1 MKTRMTDER
10 VIEDLRD
17 FMLALVQKDEFSG
30 AVLVA
35 RDGEVLFKQAY
46 GLASVA
52 WGIPNQTDTRFNLG
66 SMNKMFTAVA
76 ILQLAQAG
84 KLDLHAPFGQY
95 LSNYA
100 KPSIANK
107 VTIHHLL
114 THTGGLG
121 DIFDQAYEITS
132 KDRFLRPA
140 DYLPL
145 FDEKELLFEP
155 GTSWSYSNAGFIL
168 LGLIIEAVSGQ
179 NYFEYIRRH
188 IYQPAGM
195 ENSDSYDLRYDT
207 PNLANGYTQMVP
219 GGGKRMNNLFMHVV
233 KGSPAG
239 GGYSTVEDLL
249 HFDIALRNHRLLN
262 ANYTEKLWG
271 GKIAVENEDQKYS
284 YGFHE
289 QIVDGQRVV
298 GHGGGFM
305 GINSDLAMYL
315 DSGITVAVMSNYDPP
330 AASRVATHLIKRFHG
345 IPLPEPV
352 EVSNQALE
360 HCTGKFNLPPTRGH
374 KMPALV
380 LQIEEGQL
388 VGRVG
393 MNPPM
398 RLLPLSEREF
408 FQEDSIDLRLRL
420 VEDDAGTVQGVHISG
435 SGPEI
440 AASKIV

>member
-10 VIEDLRD
+10 VIEDLQG
-17 FMLALVQKDEFSG
+17 FMLDLVQKDEFSG

-35 RDGEVLFKQAY
+35 RDGDVLFKQAY

-84 KLDLHAPFGQY
+84 RLDLHAPFGKY
-95 LSNYA
+95 LPRYA
-100 KPSIANK
+100 KPSIAGK

-121 DIFDQAYEITS
+121 DIFDQAYELTS
-132 KDRFLRPA
+132 KDRFLRPV

-145 FDEKELLFEP
+145 FDEKDLLFEP

-168 LGLIIEAVSGQ
+168 LGLLMEAVTGQ
-179 NYFEYIRRH
+179 DYFEYIRQH

-195 ENSDSYDLRYDT
+195 ENSDSFDLRFDT
-207 PNLANGYTQMVP
+207 PNLATGYTRM
-219 GGGKRMNNLFMHVV
+219 GSRDEKRMNNLFFHVV

-249 HFDIALRNHRLLN
+249 RFDMALRNHRLLN
-262 ANYTEKLWG
+262 EKYTEMLWG
-271 GKIAVENEDQKYS
+271 GKVAVENEEQKYS

-289 QIVDGQRVV
+289 QIVEGQRVV

-330 AASRVATHLIKRFHG
+330 AASRVSTHLIKRFHA

-352 EVSNQALE
+352 AISEQALE
-360 HCTGKFNLPPTRGH
+360 RCTGKFGLPPTRGH
-374 KMPALV
+374 IMPALV
-380 LQIEEGQL
+380 LQIEDGQL

-393 MNPPM
+393 LNPPM
-398 RLLPLSEREF
+398 RLLPLSDREF
-408 FQEDSIDLRLRL
+408 FQEDSIDLRLRML
-420 VEDDAGTVQGVHISG
+420 EDEAGTVRGVHISG

-440 AASKIV
+440 TANKIV